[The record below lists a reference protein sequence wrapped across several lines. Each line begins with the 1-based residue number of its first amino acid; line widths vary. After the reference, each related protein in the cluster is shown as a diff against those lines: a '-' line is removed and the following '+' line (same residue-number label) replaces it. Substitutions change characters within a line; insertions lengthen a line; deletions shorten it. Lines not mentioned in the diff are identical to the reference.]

1 MFGTRKR
8 EDAVINTISKYSF
21 IDGLPERVKIKIDEF
36 SEKHAHRYEN
46 KGKAVSFFAKMLGEE
61 YIVRFMRDN
70 MGSPYS
76 LEVFD
81 AIAHAC
87 IKSMDELTI
96 YENQLVDR
104 KLARMLSAV
113 NNLGGRPEEQYR
125 LLKIFANIEGAGGAE
140 LRRERN

>member
-8 EDAVINTISKYSF
+8 EDAVMNTISMYSF
-21 IDGLPERVKIKIDEF
+21 IDGLPERVKEKIDEF
-36 SEKHAHRYEN
+36 SEKYAQSYDN
-46 KGKAVSFFAKMLGEE
+46 SSKAVSFFAKRLGEE

-70 MGSPYS
+70 MRSPYS

-87 IKSMDELTI
+87 MKSMDELTI

-104 KLARMLSAV
+104 KLARMLRAMD
-113 NNLGGRPEEQYR
+113 NLGSKPEEQYR
-125 LLKIFANIEGAGGAE
+125 LLKMFANIKGASGSE

>member
-21 IDGLPERVKIKIDEF
+21 IDGLPERVKGKIEEF
-36 SEKHAHRYEN
+36 SEKHADRYEN
-46 KGKAVSFFAKMLGEE
+46 RSKAVSFFAKRLGEE
-61 YIVRFMRDN
+61 YIVSFMQDN
-70 MGSPYS
+70 MRNPYA

-87 IKSMDELTI
+87 MKSMDELTM

-104 KLARMLSAV
+104 KLARMLRAV
-113 NNLGGRPEEQYR
+113 DNLDSKPEEQYR
-125 LLKIFANIEGAGGAE
+125 LLKIFANIEGSSATE